1 MVPGEEDEDAAV
13 RSKQLSFEW
22 GLLSEKEE
30 DAVVLLLRTSAAA
43 YDDACRSLALLI
55 SLPQSA
61 LSVKS

>member
-1 MVPGEEDEDAAV
+1 VVPGEEDEDAAV

-30 DAVVLLLRTSAAA
+30 AVVLLLRTSAAA